1 MTLACTR
8 GHQTEKQCYEDARH
22 KMKVVSKIVYDLWW
36 ERTEGIYDWYAV
48 EVDRGN
54 FWLRE
59 SNHRSGPQNSCM
71 SH

>member
-1 MTLACTR
+1 
-8 GHQTEKQCYEDARH
+8 
-22 KMKVVSKIVYDLWW
+22 MKGVSEIVYDLWW

-48 EVDRGN
+48 EVDRGI